1 MNDLSIIDQF
11 TTVFSTYIESGFGL
25 LGGSVSHLSA
35 ILIGIDVT
43 LAGLLWAMGGEDEV
57 ILRLIRKVLY
67 VGAFA
72 FIITNFSALSSII
85 FRSFAGLGL
94 IATARL
100 KYHRLLAPRAARQ
113 GRCRCGE
120 SASTQMGVLSGF
132 PDVFLNLDTILVLF
146 LAWLIVIVSFF
157 ILAVQLFVTLIEF
170 KLVTL
175 AGFVLIPFAL
185 WNKTAFLA
193 ERVLGAVVSAGVKV
207 LVLAVIAGIGA
218 GIFSQF
224 NLGTGTV
231 PTISNA
237 LALMLA
243 SLAMLG
249 LGIFGPGIATG
260 LISGAPQ
267 LGAGAAVGSVIG
279 AGSVIVAGGA
289 VAAAGARAVG
299 AGVAQ
304 ATSLAGR
311 ASSTGRGQG
320 PSGGSSSQSEPD
332 PGPEPGGL
340 PSAGV
345 DGDINLGASTAE
357 TDRSAPAWARE
368 QARREQLS
376 RPSMPGHRRCVRA
389 TTAAPAPIPIL
400 LKRNK
405 SPCDFP
411 ARASVTRSSPHAR
424 NTLSSRGSPLG

>member
-11 TTVFSTYIESGFGL
+11 TAVFSSYIDSGFGL
-25 LGGSVSHLSA
+25 LRGDVAHLSGV
-35 ILIGIDVT
+35 LIGIDVT

-72 FIITNFSALSSII
+72 FIITNFNFLSSVL

-94 IATARL
+94 LATGSTLTITDFLHPGRL
-100 KYHRLLAPRAARQ
+100 AKVGVDAASPLLA
-113 GRCRCGE
+113 
-120 SASTQMGVLSGF
+120 QMGVLSGF
-132 PDVFLNLDTILVLF
+132 PDIFLNLDTILVLF

-207 LVLAVIAGIGA
+207 LVLAVISGIGA

-224 NLGTGTV
+224 NLPPGTV
-231 PTISNA
+231 PSISNA

-243 SLAMLG
+243 ALSMLG

-279 AGSVIVAGGA
+279 AGSVLAAGGA
-289 VAAAGARAVG
+289 VAVGGARIVS
-299 AGVAQ
+299 AGVSQ

-311 ASSTGRGQG
+311 GVETLRDAFPKRGDAGPSGPDATAPDPPPSPPGQG
-320 PSGGSSSQSEPD
+320 PL
-332 PGPEPGGL
+332 PGGTPPAGGDL
-340 PSAGV
+340 KSGAPELSA
-345 DGDINLGASTAE
+345 DA
-357 TDRSAPAWARE
+357 DRSAPAWARE

-376 RPSMPGHRRCVRA
+376 RAINAGA
-389 TTAAPAPIPIL
+389 QTL
-400 LKRNK
+400 
-405 SPCDFP
+405 
-411 ARASVTRSSPHAR
+411 RSSDHG
-424 NTLSSRGSPLG
+424 GSGAHPDLTEEE

>member
-11 TTVFSTYIESGFGL
+11 TSVFSSYIDSGFGL
-25 LGGSVSHLSA
+25 LNGNVANLSA
-35 ILIGIDVT
+35 ILIGIDIT

-72 FIITNFSALSSII
+72 FIITNFSALSSIL
-85 FRSFAGLGL
+85 FRSFANLGL
-94 IATARL
+94 MATGSTLSITDFLHPGRL
-100 KYHRLLAPRAARQ
+100 AKVGVDAASPLLSQ
-113 GRCRCGE
+113 VG
-120 SASTQMGVLSGF
+120 MLSGF
-132 PDVFLNLDTILVLF
+132 PDIFLNLDTILVLL

-157 ILAVQLFVTLIEF
+157 ILAVQLFITLIEF

-175 AGFVLIPFAL
+175 TGFVMIPFAL

-207 LVLAVIAGIGA
+207 LVLAVISGIGA

-224 NLGTGTV
+224 NLPPGTT
-231 PTISNA
+231 PSISNA

-279 AGSVIVAGGA
+279 AGSVIAAGGV
-289 VAAAGARAVG
+289 VAAVGARAVG
-299 AGVAQ
+299 AGVAR
-304 ATSLAGR
+304 ATSLV
-311 ASSTGRGQG
+311 GRGVESVRVASPGG
-320 PSGGSSSQSEPD
+320 PDDGPPGGSGTPASGSGPAPIPPPETPLSADGSSNSGSPPAQADQSP
-332 PGPEPGGL
+332 
-340 PSAGV
+340 
-345 DGDINLGASTAE
+345 
-357 TDRSAPAWARE
+357 PAWARE

-376 RPSMPGHRRCVRA
+376 RAINAGA
-389 TTAAPAPIPIL
+389 QTL
-400 LKRNK
+400 
-405 SPCDFP
+405 
-411 ARASVTRSSPHAR
+411 RSSDHGGTGAHPDL
-424 NTLSSRGSPLG
+424 TQEE

>member
-11 TTVFSTYIESGFGL
+11 TTVFSSYIDSGFGL
-25 LGGSVSHLSA
+25 LNGNVANLSA
-35 ILIGIDVT
+35 ILIGIDIT

-72 FIITNFSALSSII
+72 FIITNFNALSSIL

-94 IATARL
+94 LATGSTLTITDFLHPGRL
-100 KYHRLLAPRAARQ
+100 AKVGVDAASPLL
-113 GRCRCGE
+113 
-120 SASTQMGVLSGF
+120 TQMGLLSGF
-132 PDVFLNLDTILVLF
+132 PDIFLNLDTILVLF
-146 LAWLIVIVSFF
+146 IAWLIVIVSFF

-207 LVLAVIAGIGA
+207 LVLAVISGIGA

-224 NLGTGTV
+224 NLPAGTV
-231 PTISNA
+231 PTIGNA
-237 LALMLA
+237 LTLMLA
-243 SLAMLG
+243 SLSMLG

-267 LGAGAAVGSVIG
+267 LGAGAAVGSLVG
-279 AGSVIVAGGA
+279 AGSVIAASGA
-289 VAAAGARAVG
+289 VTVAGARVIG
-299 AGVAQ
+299 AGLAK

-311 ASSTGRGQG
+311 AIGPPGGGPSDGPEGSSGPSPIGPTGPETLPGGSPPADGDLKSSTSDS
-320 PSGGSSSQSEPD
+320 P
-332 PGPEPGGL
+332 
-340 PSAGV
+340 
-345 DGDINLGASTAE
+345 AE

-376 RPSMPGHRRCVRA
+376 RAINAG
-389 TTAAPAPIPIL
+389 TQTL
-400 LKRNK
+400 
-405 SPCDFP
+405 
-411 ARASVTRSSPHAR
+411 RSSDHGGTGAHPDL
-424 NTLSSRGSPLG
+424 TEEE

>member
-1 MNDLSIIDQF
+1 MNDLSVIDQF
-11 TTVFSTYIESGFGL
+11 TAVFSTYIESGFGL
-25 LGGSVSHLSA
+25 LGGNVSHLSA

-72 FIITNFSALSSII
+72 FIITNFSALSSIL

-94 IATARL
+94 IATGSTLSITDFLHPGRL
-100 KYHRLLAPRAARQ
+100 AKVGADAASPLL
-113 GRCRCGE
+113 
-120 SASTQMGVLSGF
+120 TQMGVLSGF

-224 NLGTGTV
+224 NLPPGAV
-231 PTISNA
+231 PSISNA

-243 SLAMLG
+243 SLSMLG

-289 VAAAGARAVG
+289 VAAAGARVVG
-299 AGVAQ
+299 AGMAR
-304 ATSLAGR
+304 ATSLAGGIER
-311 ASSTGRGQG
+311 TDGG
-320 PSGGSSSQSEPD
+320 PSG
-332 PGPEPGGL
+332 PGPSGPSGPDSVPTGTPPAGGDL
-340 PSAGV
+340 NPSVREPSA
-345 DGDINLGASTAE
+345 DI
-357 TDRSAPAWARE
+357 DRSAPAWARE

-376 RPSMPGHRRCVRA
+376 RAINAGA
-389 TTAAPAPIPIL
+389 QTL
-400 LKRNK
+400 
-405 SPCDFP
+405 
-411 ARASVTRSSPHAR
+411 RSSDHG
-424 NTLSSRGSPLG
+424 GSGAHPDLTEEE

>member
-1 MNDLSIIDQF
+1 MNNLSIIDQF
-11 TTVFSTYIESGFGL
+11 TAVFSSYIESGFGL
-25 LGGSVSHLSA
+25 LHGEVAHLSA

-57 ILRLIRKVLY
+57 ILRLIRKILY

-94 IATARL
+94 IATGSALSITDFLHPGRL
-100 KYHRLLAPRAARQ
+100 AKVGVDAASPLLA
-113 GRCRCGE
+113 
-120 SASTQMGVLSGF
+120 QMGVMSGF

-157 ILAVQLFVTLIEF
+157 ILSVQLFVTLIEF

-175 AGFVLIPFAL
+175 AGFLLIPFAL

-218 GIFSQF
+218 GIFTQF
-224 NLGTGTV
+224 NLPPGTV
-231 PTISNA
+231 PSISNA

-249 LGIFGPGIATG
+249 LGIFGPGIASG

-267 LGAGAAVGSVIG
+267 LGAGAAVGTLIG
-279 AGSVIVAGGA
+279 AGSIVAAGGA
-289 VAAAGARAVG
+289 VALGGARVVG
-299 AGVAQ
+299 AGLAE
-304 ATSLAGR
+304 ASSLAGR
-311 ASSTGRGQG
+311 VEALGEALPGRAGR
-320 PSGGSSSQSEPD
+320 SGPD
-332 PGPEPGGL
+332 PMPGEAPPEGGAQSRSQAMA
-340 PSAGV
+340 PSPNPDSV
-345 DGDINLGASTAE
+345 
-357 TDRSAPAWARE
+357 PAWARE

-376 RPSMPGHRRCVRA
+376 QAIHAGAQTM
-389 TTAAPAPIPIL
+389 
-400 LKRNK
+400 
-405 SPCDFP
+405 
-411 ARASVTRSSPHAR
+411 RASDPG
-424 NTLSSRGSPLG
+424 GSGAHPDLTEEE

>member
-72 FIITNFSALSSII
+72 FIITNFSALSSIL

-94 IATARL
+94 IATGSTLSITDFLHPGRL
-100 KYHRLLAPRAARQ
+100 AKVGVDAASPLL
-113 GRCRCGE
+113 
-120 SASTQMGVLSGF
+120 TQMGILSGF

-146 LAWLIVIVSFF
+146 LAWVIVIVSFF

-224 NLGTGTV
+224 NLGAGTV

-267 LGAGAAVGSVIG
+267 MGAGAAVGSVIG
-279 AGSVIVAGGA
+279 AGSVLVAGGA

-311 ASSTGRGQG
+311 GIDAVGRASSSGRGDG
-320 PSGGSSSQSEPD
+320 PAGGSSSPSVPD
-332 PGPEPGGL
+332 PDPEPAGP

-345 DGDINLGASTAE
+345 DGDINSGASTAE

-376 RPSMPGHRRCVRA
+376 RAINAGA
-389 TTAAPAPIPIL
+389 QTL
-400 LKRNK
+400 
-405 SPCDFP
+405 
-411 ARASVTRSSPHAR
+411 RSSDHG
-424 NTLSSRGSPLG
+424 GSGAHPDLTEEE

>member
-11 TTVFSTYIESGFGL
+11 TSLFSSYIDSGFGL
-25 LGGSVSHLSA
+25 LRGDVGHLSA
-35 ILIGIDVT
+35 ILIGIDIT

-72 FIITNFSALSSII
+72 FIITNFSALSSIL

-94 IATARL
+94 IATGSTLSITDFLHPGRL
-100 KYHRLLAPRAARQ
+100 AKTGVDAATPLLHQ
-113 GRCRCGE
+113 VGL
-120 SASTQMGVLSGF
+120 LSGF
-132 PDVFLNLDTILVLF
+132 PDIFLNLDTILVLL

-157 ILAVQLFVTLIEF
+157 ILSVQLFVTLIEF

-224 NLGTGTV
+224 NLPPGTV
-231 PTISNA
+231 PSISNA

-243 SLAMLG
+243 ALAMLG

-267 LGAGAAVGSVIG
+267 LGAGAAVGTLIG
-279 AGSVIVAGGA
+279 AGSVLAAGGA
-289 VAAAGARAVG
+289 VAVGATRAVG
-299 AGVAQ
+299 AGVTQ
-304 ATSLAGR
+304 ASSLAGR
-311 ASSTGRGQG
+311 GVGALRAALPTRWGGG
-320 PSGGSSSQSEPD
+320 PSGPEPLMGDPPPDGGGGEITHDAKASEP
-332 PGPEPGGL
+332 PE
-340 PSAGV
+340 S
-345 DGDINLGASTAE
+345 I
-357 TDRSAPAWARE
+357 PAWARD
-368 QARREQLS
+368 QARREGLS
-376 RPSMPGHRRCVRA
+376 RAIQSGA
-389 TTAAPAPIPIL
+389 QTL
-400 LKRNK
+400 
-405 SPCDFP
+405 
-411 ARASVTRSSPHAR
+411 RASDHGGTGAHPDL
-424 NTLSSRGSPLG
+424 TQEE

>member
-1 MNDLSIIDQF
+1 MNDLSVIDQF
-11 TTVFSTYIESGFGL
+11 TAVFSSYIDSGFGL
-25 LGGSVSHLSA
+25 LQGNVANLSA
-35 ILIGIDVT
+35 ILIGIDIT

-72 FIITNFSALSSII
+72 FIITNFQMLSRVI
-85 FRSFAGLGL
+85 FQSFAGLGL
-94 IATARL
+94 IAGGSALSITDFLHPGRL
-100 KYHRLLAPRAARQ
+100 AKVGVDAGSPLLA
-113 GRCRCGE
+113 
-120 SASTQMGVLSGF
+120 QMGVLSGF

-146 LAWLIVIVSFF
+146 LAWLIVIVGFF

-185 WNKTAFLA
+185 WNKTAFVA

-224 NLGTGTV
+224 NLPPGTV

-243 SLAMLG
+243 ALSMLG

-267 LGAGAAVGSVIG
+267 LGAGAAVGSLIG
-279 AGSVIVAGGA
+279 AGSVLAAGGA
-289 VAAAGARAVG
+289 VAAAGARVVS
-299 AGVAQ
+299 AGVTR

-311 ASSTGRGQG
+311 GIETLSGAALPREGTGPSDPDP
-320 PSGGSSSQSEPD
+320 PSGGPPSD
-332 PGPEPGGL
+332 GPLGPVPVTGGAAPGGGEFNPGS
-340 PSAGV
+340 PSATV
-345 DGDINLGASTAE
+345 DSDH
-357 TDRSAPAWARE
+357 SAPAWARE
-368 QARREQLS
+368 QARREQL
-376 RPSMPGHRRCVRA
+376 RGA
-389 TTAAPAPIPIL
+389 INAGAQTI
-400 LKRNK
+400 
-405 SPCDFP
+405 
-411 ARASVTRSSPHAR
+411 RSSDHGGSGPHPDL
-424 NTLSSRGSPLG
+424 TEEE

>member
-1 MNDLSIIDQF
+1 
-11 TTVFSTYIESGFGL
+11 
-25 LGGSVSHLSA
+25 
-35 ILIGIDVT
+35 LIGIDIT
-43 LAGLLWAMGGEDEV
+43 LAGLLWAMGGEDQV

-72 FIITNFSALSSII
+72 FIITNFNFLSSVI

-94 IATARL
+94 LATGSTLSITDFLHPGRL
-100 KYHRLLAPRAARQ
+100 AKVGVDAASPLLAQ
-113 GRCRCGE
+113 V
-120 SASTQMGVLSGF
+120 GVLSGF
-132 PDVFLNLDTILVLF
+132 PDIFLNLDTILVLL

-157 ILAVQLFVTLIEF
+157 ILSVQLFVTLIEF

-224 NLGTGTV
+224 NLPAGTV
-231 PTISNA
+231 PSISNA

-243 SLAMLG
+243 ALAMLG

-267 LGAGAAVGSVIG
+267 LGAGAAVGSLIG
-279 AGSVIVAGGA
+279 AGSVLAAGGA
-289 VAAAGARAVG
+289 VAVGSARVVG
-299 AGVAQ
+299 AGVAH

-311 ASSTGRGQG
+311 GVESLRDAMVKRGGDGPPPPPLPPGGPPPSS
-320 PSGGSSSQSEPD
+320 P
-332 PGPEPGGL
+332 PGPEPLASDATPGGGDL
-340 PSAGV
+340 TPSAPAPAG
-345 DGDINLGASTAE
+345 E
-357 TDRSAPAWARE
+357 PDRSAPAWARD
-368 QARREQLS
+368 QARREHLRGAINAGAQTL
-376 RPSMPGHRRCVRA
+376 
-389 TTAAPAPIPIL
+389 
-400 LKRNK
+400 
-405 SPCDFP
+405 
-411 ARASVTRSSPHAR
+411 RSSDHGASGAHPDL
-424 NTLSSRGSPLG
+424 TEEE

>member
-11 TTVFSTYIESGFGL
+11 TSVFSSYIDSGFGL
-25 LGGSVSHLSA
+25 LQGNVANLSG
-35 ILIGIDVT
+35 ILIGIDIT

-72 FIITNFSALSSII
+72 FIITNFSALSSIL

-94 IATARL
+94 MATGSTLSITDFLHPGRL
-100 KYHRLLAPRAARQ
+100 AKVGVDAASPLL
-113 GRCRCGE
+113 
-120 SASTQMGVLSGF
+120 TQMGVLTGF
-132 PDVFLNLDTILVLF
+132 PDIFLNLDTILVLF

-175 AGFVLIPFAL
+175 AGFILIPFAL

-218 GIFSQF
+218 GIFAQF
-224 NLGTGTV
+224 NLPPGTV
-231 PTISNA
+231 PSISNA

-267 LGAGAAVGSVIG
+267 LGAGAAVGSLIG
-279 AGSVIVAGGA
+279 AGSVIAAGAA
-289 VAAAGARAVG
+289 VTAAGARVAG
-299 AGVAQ
+299 AGLAQ

-311 ASSTGRGQG
+311 GMEFPNGRGDG
-320 PSGGSSSQSEPD
+320 PSGPDSSGSAA
-332 PGPEPGGL
+332 PEPVPGGAAPAGGTL
-340 PSAGV
+340 NPSAPESPA
-345 DGDINLGASTAE
+345 DTE
-357 TDRSAPAWARE
+357 RSAPAWARD

-376 RPSMPGHRRCVRA
+376 RALNAGA
-389 TTAAPAPIPIL
+389 QTL
-400 LKRNK
+400 
-405 SPCDFP
+405 
-411 ARASVTRSSPHAR
+411 RSSDHG
-424 NTLSSRGSPLG
+424 GSGAHPDLTEEE

>member
-11 TTVFSTYIESGFGL
+11 TSVFSSYIESGFGL
-25 LGGSVSHLSA
+25 LNGNVANLSA
-35 ILIGIDVT
+35 ILIGIDMT

-57 ILRLIRKVLY
+57 IVRLIRKVLY

-72 FIITNFSALSSII
+72 FIITNFSALSSIL

-94 IATARL
+94 LATGSTLTITDFLHPGRL
-100 KYHRLLAPRAARQ
+100 AKVGVDAASPLLAQVGA
-113 GRCRCGE
+113 
-120 SASTQMGVLSGF
+120 LSGF
-132 PDVFLNLDTILVLF
+132 PDIFLNLDTILVLL

-157 ILAVQLFVTLIEF
+157 ILSVQLFVTLIEF

-224 NLGTGTV
+224 NLPAGTV
-231 PTISNA
+231 PSISNA
-237 LALMLA
+237 LSLMLA

-267 LGAGAAVGSVIG
+267 LGAGAAVGSLVG
-279 AGSVIVAGGA
+279 AGSVIAAGGDPPESGP
-289 VAAAGARAVG
+289 AG
-299 AGVAQ
+299 
-304 ATSLAGR
+304 
-311 ASSTGRGQG
+311 
-320 PSGGSSSQSEPD
+320 PP
-332 PGPEPGGL
+332 L
-340 PSAGV
+340 P
-345 DGDINLGASTAE
+345 
-357 TDRSAPAWARE
+357 P
-368 QARREQLS
+368 
-376 RPSMPGHRRCVRA
+376 
-389 TTAAPAPIPIL
+389 PIPSTP
-400 LKRNK
+400 RPT
-405 SPCDFP
+405 SEV
-411 ARASVTRSSPHAR
+411 A
-424 NTLSSRGSPLG
+424 

>member
-11 TTVFSTYIESGFGL
+11 TAVFSSYIDSGFGL
-25 LGGSVSHLSA
+25 LQGNVANLSA
-35 ILIGIDVT
+35 ILIGIDIT

-72 FIITNFSALSSII
+72 FIITNFQMLSRVI
-85 FRSFAGLGL
+85 FQSFAGLGL
-94 IATARL
+94 IAGGSALSITDFLHPGRL
-100 KYHRLLAPRAARQ
+100 AKVGVDAGSPLLA
-113 GRCRCGE
+113 
-120 SASTQMGVLSGF
+120 QMGVLSGF

-157 ILAVQLFVTLIEF
+157 ILSVQLFVTLIEF

-224 NLGTGTV
+224 NLPPGAT
-231 PTISNA
+231 PSISNA

-243 SLAMLG
+243 ALAMLG

-260 LISGAPQ
+260 LIAGAPQ
-267 LGAGAAVGSVIG
+267 LGAGAAVGSLIG
-279 AGSVIVAGGA
+279 AGSVLAAGGA

-299 AGVAQ
+299 AGVAR

-311 ASSTGRGQG
+311 GADTVRNAALRRAGSGPSDAEP
-320 PSGGSSSQSEPD
+320 PSGGTATDFPLEPS
-332 PGPEPGGL
+332 PGGGGAVPGGEEVNPGA
-340 PSAGV
+340 PSAPA
-345 DGDINLGASTAE
+345 DSEST
-357 TDRSAPAWARE
+357 PAWARE
-368 QARREQLS
+368 QARREQL
-376 RPSMPGHRRCVRA
+376 RGA
-389 TTAAPAPIPIL
+389 INAGAQTI
-400 LKRNK
+400 
-405 SPCDFP
+405 
-411 ARASVTRSSPHAR
+411 RSSDHG
-424 NTLSSRGSPLG
+424 GSGAHPDLTEEE

>member
-11 TTVFSTYIESGFGL
+11 TSTFSTYIDSGFGL
-25 LGGSVSHLSA
+25 LQGNVANLSA
-35 ILIGIDVT
+35 ILIGIDIT
-43 LAGLLWAMGGEDEV
+43 LAGLLWAIGGEDEV

-72 FIITNFSALSSII
+72 FIITNFQMLSRVI
-85 FRSFAGLGL
+85 FQSFAGLGL
-94 IATARL
+94 IAGGSALSITDFLHPGRLAKVGVDARSP
-100 KYHRLLAPRAARQ
+100 LLA
-113 GRCRCGE
+113 
-120 SASTQMGVLSGF
+120 QMGVLSGF

-157 ILAVQLFVTLIEF
+157 ILSVQLFVTLIEF

-224 NLGTGTV
+224 NLPPGAT
-231 PTISNA
+231 PFISNA

-243 SLAMLG
+243 ALAMLG

-267 LGAGAAVGSVIG
+267 LGAGAAVGSLIG
-279 AGSVIVAGGA
+279 AGSVLAAGGA
-289 VAAAGARAVG
+289 VAVGATRAVS
-299 AGVAQ
+299 AGVMQ
-304 ATSLAGR
+304 ASSLAGR
-311 ASSTGRGQG
+311 GVGALRGAHLTRG
-320 PSGGSSSQSEPD
+320 DGALS
-332 PGPEPGGL
+332 GPEPL
-340 PSAGV
+340 
-345 DGDINLGASTAE
+345 E
-357 TDRSAPAWARE
+357 
-368 QARREQLS
+368 
-376 RPSMPGHRRCVRA
+376 
-389 TTAAPAPIPIL
+389 
-400 LKRNK
+400 
-405 SPCDFP
+405 
-411 ARASVTRSSPHAR
+411 
-424 NTLSSRGSPLG
+424 

>member
-1 MNDLSIIDQF
+1 MNDLSVIDQF
-11 TTVFSTYIESGFGL
+11 TAVFSTYIESGFGL
-25 LGGSVSHLSA
+25 LGGNVSHLSA

-57 ILRLIRKVLY
+57 ILKLIRKVLY

-72 FIITNFSALSSII
+72 FIITNFSTLASIL

-94 IATARL
+94 IATGSTLSITDFLHPGRL
-100 KYHRLLAPRAARQ
+100 AKVGVDAASPLL
-113 GRCRCGE
+113 
-120 SASTQMGVLSGF
+120 TQMGVLSGF

-146 LAWLIVIVSFF
+146 IAWLIVIVSFF

-224 NLGTGTV
+224 NLPPGAV
-231 PTISNA
+231 PSISNA

-243 SLAMLG
+243 SLSMLG

-279 AGSVIVAGGA
+279 AGSVIVSGGA
-289 VAAAGARAVG
+289 VAAAGARVVG
-299 AGVAQ
+299 AGVAR
-304 ATSLAGR
+304 ATSLAGGIER
-311 ASSTGRGQG
+311 TGGG
-320 PSGGSSSQSEPD
+320 PSG
-332 PGPEPGGL
+332 PEPSGPSGPDSVPTGAPRAGGDL
-340 PSAGV
+340 NPGVPEPSA
-345 DGDINLGASTAE
+345 DI
-357 TDRSAPAWARE
+357 DRSAPAWARE

-376 RPSMPGHRRCVRA
+376 RAINAGA
-389 TTAAPAPIPIL
+389 QTL
-400 LKRNK
+400 
-405 SPCDFP
+405 
-411 ARASVTRSSPHAR
+411 RSSDHG
-424 NTLSSRGSPLG
+424 GSGAHPDLTEEE

>member
-1 MNDLSIIDQF
+1 MNDLSVIDQF
-11 TTVFSTYIESGFGL
+11 TVVFSSYIESGFGL
-25 LGGSVSHLSA
+25 LRGDVGHLSA

-57 ILRLIRKVLY
+57 ILRLIRKILY

-94 IATARL
+94 IATGSSLSITDFLHPGRL
-100 KYHRLLAPRAARQ
+100 AKVGVDAASPLL
-113 GRCRCGE
+113 
-120 SASTQMGVLSGF
+120 TQVGMLSGF
-132 PDVFLNLDTILVLF
+132 PDIFLNLDTIVVLF

-157 ILAVQLFVTLIEF
+157 ILSVQLFVTLIEF

-224 NLGTGTV
+224 NLPPGTV
-231 PTISNA
+231 PSISNA

-243 SLAMLG
+243 ALAMLG

-267 LGAGAAVGSVIG
+267 LGAGAAVGTLIG
-279 AGSVIVAGGA
+279 AGSVLAASGA
-289 VAAAGARAVG
+289 VALGSARAVG
-299 AGVAQ
+299 AGVTHAS
-304 ATSLAGR
+304 SLAGR
-311 ASSTGRGQG
+311 GVGALRGAHPTHGGGG
-320 PSGGSSSQSEPD
+320 PSGVEPLTGDPPPGSGGGESTHDVKAID
-332 PGPEPGGL
+332 PPE
-340 PSAGV
+340 S
-345 DGDINLGASTAE
+345 I
-357 TDRSAPAWARE
+357 PAWARD
-368 QARREQLS
+368 QARREGLS
-376 RPSMPGHRRCVRA
+376 RAINSGA
-389 TTAAPAPIPIL
+389 QTL
-400 LKRNK
+400 
-405 SPCDFP
+405 
-411 ARASVTRSSPHAR
+411 RSSDHGGTGAHPDL
-424 NTLSSRGSPLG
+424 TQEE

>member
-1 MNDLSIIDQF
+1 MNNLSIIDQF
-11 TTVFSTYIESGFGL
+11 TAVFSAYIESGFGL
-25 LGGSVSHLSA
+25 LHGEVAHLSA

-57 ILRLIRKVLY
+57 ILRLIRKILY

-94 IATARL
+94 IATGSALSITDFLHPGRL
-100 KYHRLLAPRAARQ
+100 AKVGVDAASPLLA
-113 GRCRCGE
+113 
-120 SASTQMGVLSGF
+120 QMGVMSGF

-157 ILAVQLFVTLIEF
+157 ILSVQLFVTLIEF

-175 AGFVLIPFAL
+175 AGFLLIPFAL

-218 GIFSQF
+218 GIFTQF
-224 NLGTGTV
+224 NLPPGTV
-231 PTISNA
+231 PSISNA

-249 LGIFGPGIATG
+249 LGIFGPAIATG

-267 LGAGAAVGSVIG
+267 LGAGAAVGTLIG
-279 AGSVIVAGGA
+279 AGSVVAAGGA
-289 VAAAGARAVG
+289 LALGGARGLG
-299 AGVAQ
+299 AGLAE
-304 ATSLAGR
+304 ASSLAGR
-311 ASSTGRGQG
+311 VEALGDALPGRAGRSGADPMPGEAPPEGGGQ
-320 PSGGSSSQSEPD
+320 PRSQAMAPAPNPD
-332 PGPEPGGL
+332 
-340 PSAGV
+340 SV
-345 DGDINLGASTAE
+345 
-357 TDRSAPAWARE
+357 PAWARE

-376 RPSMPGHRRCVRA
+376 QAIHAGAQTM
-389 TTAAPAPIPIL
+389 
-400 LKRNK
+400 
-405 SPCDFP
+405 
-411 ARASVTRSSPHAR
+411 RASDPG
-424 NTLSSRGSPLG
+424 GSGAHPDLTEEE

>member
-11 TTVFSTYIESGFGL
+11 TAVFSSYIDSGFGL
-25 LGGSVSHLSA
+25 LRGDVAHLSGV
-35 ILIGIDVT
+35 LIGIDVT

-72 FIITNFSALSSII
+72 FIITNFNILSSVL

-94 IATARL
+94 LATGSTLTITDFLHPGRL
-100 KYHRLLAPRAARQ
+100 AKVGVDAASPLLA
-113 GRCRCGE
+113 
-120 SASTQMGVLSGF
+120 QMGVLSGF
-132 PDVFLNLDTILVLF
+132 PDIFLNLDTILVLF
-146 LAWLIVIVSFF
+146 LGWLIVIVSFF

-175 AGFVLIPFAL
+175 AGFVVIPFAL

-224 NLGTGTV
+224 NLPPGTV
-231 PTISNA
+231 PSISNA

-243 SLAMLG
+243 ALSMLG

-267 LGAGAAVGSVIG
+267 LGAGAAVGSLVG
-279 AGSVIVAGGA
+279 AGSVLAAGGA
-289 VAAAGARAVG
+289 VAVGGARVASVG
-299 AGVAQ
+299 VTQ
-304 ATSLAGR
+304 AASLAGR
-311 ASSTGRGQG
+311 GVETLRDAFPKSGGAGQSGPDATPPDPPSSPPGQG
-320 PSGGSSSQSEPD
+320 PFPGGTPPAGGDLNLRASEP
-332 PGPEPGGL
+332 
-340 PSAGV
+340 SV
-345 DGDINLGASTAE
+345 DA
-357 TDRSAPAWARE
+357 DRSAPAWARD

-376 RPSMPGHRRCVRA
+376 RAINAGA
-389 TTAAPAPIPIL
+389 QTL
-400 LKRNK
+400 
-405 SPCDFP
+405 
-411 ARASVTRSSPHAR
+411 RSSDHG
-424 NTLSSRGSPLG
+424 GSGAHPDLNQEE

>member
-1 MNDLSIIDQF
+1 MNDLSIVDQF
-11 TTVFSTYIESGFGL
+11 TTVFSTYIDSGFGL
-25 LGGSVSHLSA
+25 LKGDVANLSA

-72 FIITNFSALSSII
+72 FIITNFNALSSIL

-94 IATARL
+94 IATGSTLSITDFLHPGRL
-100 KYHRLLAPRAARQ
+100 AKVGVDAGSPLLA
-113 GRCRCGE
+113 
-120 SASTQMGVLSGF
+120 QMGVLSGF

-157 ILAVQLFVTLIEF
+157 ILSVQLFVTLIEF

-224 NLGTGTV
+224 NWPPGTV
-231 PTISNA
+231 PSISNA
-237 LALMLA
+237 LALILA

-267 LGAGAAVGSVIG
+267 LGAGAAVGSLIG
-279 AGSVIVAGGA
+279 AGSVIAAGGA
-289 VAAAGARAVG
+289 VAVAGARLVG
-299 AGVAQ
+299 AGVVQ

-311 ASSTGRGQG
+311 GMETLSRANPKGGNGDPPSPNSGDPPPSS
-320 PSGGSSSQSEPD
+320 P
-332 PGPEPGGL
+332 
-340 PSAGV
+340 
-345 DGDINLGASTAE
+345 GASPLSGMPPERGDSSPGTGE
-357 TDRSAPAWARE
+357 SSVNTERSAPQWARD

-376 RPSMPGHRRCVRA
+376 RAVNAG
-389 TTAAPAPIPIL
+389 TQTL
-400 LKRNK
+400 
-405 SPCDFP
+405 
-411 ARASVTRSSPHAR
+411 RSSDHG
-424 NTLSSRGSPLG
+424 GSGAHPDLTQEE